1 MMIVAV
7 TTHFVYHQTMDVELA
22 DASVA
27 RVAAAIAEPAR
38 ARMLCC
44 LMDGHAR
51 TGTELAVLAEIGPST
66 ASVHLA
72 RLKELRLVKVL
83 AQGKHRYYS
92 LGDARVA
99 VALEA
104 LMVLGDKRPEPFVP
118 STPSRLRW
126 ARTCYDHM
134 AGTLAVSL
142 HDYMLEA
149 EWIASD
155 PRDEVSYELTTLGVR
170 ELVALGAEALSLQ
183 TARRRVVYACLD
195 WSERRP
201 HVGGAVGAAL
211 LKVAVQRKWVVK
223 DLDSR
228 VLRVT
233 KLGTREFAAR
243 FGVSAKP

>member
-1 MMIVAV
+1 
-7 TTHFVYHQTMDVELA
+7 MDVELA

-27 RVAAAIAEPAR
+27 CVAAAIAEPAR

-51 TGTELAVLAEIGPST
+51 TSTELAVVAEVSPST
-66 ASVHLA
+66 ASAHLA
-72 RLKELRLVKVL
+72 RLKEQQPVWVL

-92 LGDARVA
+92 LTDRRVA

-104 LMVLGDKRPEPFVP
+104 LMVLGGKRPEPFVP
-118 STPSRLRW
+118 RTPSRLRW

-142 HDYMLEA
+142 HDYMVERK
-149 EWIASD
+149 WIASD
-155 PRDEVSYELTTLGVR
+155 LRDDVSYDLTALGSR
-170 ELVALGAEALSLQ
+170 EMVSLGAEVSSMRA
-183 TARRRVVYACLD
+183 ARRRIACACLD

-211 LKVAVQRKWVVK
+211 LKAAVQRKWVVK
-223 DLDSR
+223 DLESR
-228 VLRVT
+228 ALRVT
-233 KLGTREFAAR
+233 KLGERELVTR
-243 FGVSAKP
+243 FGVETKP